1 MLSITFRTGVHTIG
15 YTCYRLLQIN
25 YSRTPHCG
33 HPSFVD
39 SPPLWTLVPHV
50 HGRLWQAVCPMAT
63 PGPYN
68 RLYMQQATDC
78 YRLITVEP
86 HVVDIPSLWT
96 VHPYGHLFHMYMV
109 GFGKL
114 CGPWPHLVS
123 LVWTP
128 RYCGHFLS
136 GP

>member
-50 HGRLWQAVCPMAT
+50 HGR
-63 PGPYN
+63 
-68 RLYMQQATDC
+68 
-78 YRLITVEP
+78 ITVEP
-86 HVVDIPSLWT
+86 HVVDIPPLWT
-96 VHPYGHLFHMYMV
+96 VHPYGHLYMFHMYMV

-114 CGPWPHLVS
+114 CGP
-123 LVWTP
+123 
-128 RYCGHFLS
+128 
-136 GP
+136 